1 MHALRWGRDV
11 TSLEA
16 VADEVL
22 GTRTAA
28 AAEALRPRE
37 RGW

>member
-22 GTRTAA
+22 GTRTAVA
-28 AAEALRPRE
+28 AALRPRE